1 MDTVTGIFLIAIG
14 AILKFAVHA
23 SVRGIEIGTIGVILM
38 VAGAAVLLLGLLY
51 DSRWGAARRER
62 VVVRDDR
69 V

>member
-38 VAGAAVLLLGLLY
+38 VAGAAVVLLGLLY
-51 DSRWGAARRER
+51 DGRWGARRRER
-62 VVVRDDR
+62 VVVREDR
-69 V
+69 I